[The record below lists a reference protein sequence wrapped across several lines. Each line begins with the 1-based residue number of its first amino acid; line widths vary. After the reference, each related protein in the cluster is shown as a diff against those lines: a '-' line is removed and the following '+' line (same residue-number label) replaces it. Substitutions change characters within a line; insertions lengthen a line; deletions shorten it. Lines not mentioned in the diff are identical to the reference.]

1 MWRTI
6 WAESCVVRTQKCDR
20 ENREQCWRQIKKIYR
35 GYLHLVVNGLP
46 CVNCLNARAT
56 NCATL

>member
-1 MWRTI
+1 M
-6 WAESCVVRTQKCDR
+6 AESCVVRTQKCDR